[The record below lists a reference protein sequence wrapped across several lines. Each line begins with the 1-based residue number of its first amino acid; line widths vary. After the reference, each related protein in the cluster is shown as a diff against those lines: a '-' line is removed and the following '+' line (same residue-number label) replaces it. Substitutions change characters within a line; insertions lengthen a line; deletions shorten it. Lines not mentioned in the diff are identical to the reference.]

1 MLFGKRVEF
10 ARLRRNQARRRQPRM
25 RAAPWLI
32 AALVGVAGALWFAA
46 DLHPDA
52 AGGNG
57 ALALRGN
64 DALVLR
70 GNGAGVTSGNRV
82 VVLRE
87 NGAGALNENGVFTLC
102 IAATQQNCVIDGD
115 TIRYG
120 GTKIRL
126 EDIDTPETHE
136 PGCASEAALGRRATR
151 RLLELVNAGPFQLVR
166 TGGRD
171 EDRYG
176 RKLRTITRGGRSMGD
191 VLIAEGLARPWDG
204 PGAAGAGELA
214 REVVPGSHGLRRGH
228 WGPLVAAGGPTAV
241 LDQVV

>member
-1 MLFGKRVEF
+1 MLLAKLAEF
-10 ARLRRNQARRRQPRM
+10 ARGRPNQVRRGRLRQAPL
-25 RAAPWLI
+25 PLV
-32 AALVGVAGALWFAA
+32 ALVGAVGALWFAA

-52 AGGNG
+52 GGRG

-70 GNGAGVTSGNRV
+70 GNGAPATSRNRV

-87 NGAGALNENGVFTLC
+87 NGPGSVSENGTFTLC
-102 IAATQQNCVIDGD
+102 MQASQQNCVIDGD
-115 TIRYG
+115 TIRYA

-136 PGCASEAALGRRATR
+136 PRCASEAALGRRATR

-166 TGGRD
+166 IGDRD

-176 RKLRTITRGGRSMGD
+176 RKLRTITRGGRSVGD
-191 VLIAEGLARPWDG
+191 VLVAEGLARHWDG
-204 PGAAGAGELA
+204 A
-214 REVVPGSHGLRRGH
+214 RRSWCG
-228 WGPLVAAGGPTAV
+228 
-241 LDQVV
+241 